1 MGLFHIQSDDR
12 CNKFLQTCLGLYMCV
27 HLLGSFNLLAVIKW
41 DLYCILYIKNKTK
54 KKLTAK
60 NKKKTKKL
68 RYESLE
74 SKPNSMKCTAL
85 RKSKK
90 HSWKVYIQTCSDSNK
105 EQTEWSW
112 RDRPFSRF
120 PWHRLGEP
128 MKCSIVLKHPT
139 TLEHHHL
146 LPSISSLFFVVFF
159 FCF

>member
-1 MGLFHIQSDDR
+1 MGF
-12 CNKFLQTCLGLYMCV
+12 
-27 HLLGSFNLLAVIKW
+27 
-41 DLYCILYIKNKTK
+41 ILYTVYQKQK
-54 KKLTAK
+54 KAHS
-60 NKKKTKKL
+60 KKQKTKKL
-68 RYESLE
+68 WYESRE

-112 RDRPFSRF
+112 RDRPFSWF

-128 MKCSIVLKHPT
+128 MKCTIVLKHPA

-146 LPSISSLFFVVFF
+146 LLSISSLFLFF
-159 FCF
+159 SFLAEGEHFINIEYAVSPASITLI